1 MSSTISF
8 HAASRAQERGIPPL
22 IQTWLLDYGDEL
34 FDGNGGI
41 VRFFSTQSRRR
52 LERSVGR
59 EPLRRLSE
67 YMQSYLVESSKDGQ
81 VITMGKRYARINR
94 P

>member
-1 MSSTISF
+1 MQVVEF
-8 HAASRAQERGIPPL
+8 CRG
-22 IQTWLLDYGDEL
+22 D
-34 FDGNGGI
+34 
-41 VRFFSTQSRRR
+41 
-52 LERSVGR
+52 
-59 EPLRRLSE
+59 